1 MRSISAAMTN
11 SDKLIEINKNTV
23 LGELA
28 NIDKSLAEGIRSV
41 IADFKKRSLLEAN
54 QVIVESIG
62 ISFKINS
69 SLITKILSTSSVAT
83 GVSLLM
89 SR

>member
-1 MRSISAAMTN
+1 
-11 SDKLIEINKNTV
+11 
-23 LGELA
+23 
-28 NIDKSLAEGIRSV
+28 V

-69 SLITKILSTSSVAT
+69 NLVTKILSTSSVAT